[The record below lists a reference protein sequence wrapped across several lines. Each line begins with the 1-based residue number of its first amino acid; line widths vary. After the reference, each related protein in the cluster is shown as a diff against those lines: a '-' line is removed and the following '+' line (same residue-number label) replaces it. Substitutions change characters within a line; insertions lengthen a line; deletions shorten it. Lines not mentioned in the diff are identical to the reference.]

1 MQYSKQK
8 CNIPFWIRV
17 YNFPFGQCS
26 VFLQGQY
33 PYNIW
38 SIPWK
43 VTPCPL
49 KECSVHFHM
58 SKLPFKGAVALL
70 EKSISFCTIYIYIY
84 VYIYIRIYIYA
95 VLLTCW
101 TSLSRVH
108 NLFVFVIVSPLGQIR
123 SASMVR
129 DKSHLKIEMFSIS
142 NNNVVFI

>member
-58 SKLPFKGAVALL
+58 SKLPFKGAVVLL
-70 EKSISFCTIYIYIY
+70 EKSISFCTIYIYTYIYIY
-84 VYIYIRIYIYA
+84 VYIYIQYYWHVEHPFQECTIYLSLSLCLPL
-95 VLLTCW
+95 VRSGQPPW
-101 TSLSRVH
+101 SETSLT
-108 NLFVFVIVSPLGQIR
+108 
-123 SASMVR
+123 
-129 DKSHLKIEMFSIS
+129 
-142 NNNVVFI
+142 